1 MVLWIGFAVMA
12 AAVVWAVTRPLLT
25 PASGAPTAANENEL
39 AVYRDQLA
47 EIEAERAQG
56 LLAGPEAEA
65 ARAEVARRLIRSAEQ
80 DNPLDANGGAKG
92 SLARRAALLVAA
104 ALPVTAL
111 AVYLFVGSPALPGRP
126 YAARL
131 NAPLEQATAADLIA
145 KVEAHLRQNPNDGRG
160 WDVLAPVY
168 LRMGDFQQA
177 ADAFARAMRL
187 LGESPKRLAGFARA
201 TILAANGVV
210 GEPARQA
217 YAKLLALDPKAV
229 EAHVWLAIAK
239 EQDGDLAGA
248 AAEYQALIDAGGS
261 QEPWRSLL
269 DQRLKGVLA
278 KLNGSAAAAPA
289 APDAEA
295 FKAMTPEARRQFID
309 QMVAGLAERLKK
321 DAKDLDGWMR
331 LVRAYSVLGKK
342 SEASTALADARR
354 SFAGD
359 EKSLAQLNELAQSL
373 GLGS

>member
-1 MVLWIGFAVMA
+1 MVLWIGFAILA
-12 AAVVWAVTRPLLT
+12 AAVVWAVTRPLLAPAST
-25 PASGAPTAANENEL
+25 PAGAADTEL

-47 EIEAERAQG
+47 EIESERADG
-56 LLAGPEAEA
+56 LIAGPEAEA
-65 ARAEVARRLIRSAEQ
+65 ARAEVARRLIRTAEQ
-80 DNPLDANGGAKG
+80 SNLPNTDDEPTQSRAR
-92 SLARRAALLVAA
+92 SLALLVAA
-104 ALPVTAL
+104 ALPVLAL
-111 AVYLFVGSPALPGRP
+111 TVYLYVGSPALPGRP

-131 NAPLEQATAADLIA
+131 NAPLEQATADDLVA
-145 KVEAHLRQNPNDGRG
+145 KVEAHLRKNPDDGRG

-168 LRMGDFQQA
+168 LRMGEVQQA
-177 ADAFARAMRL
+177 ADAFARATRL

-201 TILAANGVV
+201 TILLENGVV

-217 YAKLLALDPKAV
+217 YAKLLKLDPKAI
-229 EAHVWLAIAK
+229 EPQVWLAIAK

-248 AAEYQALIDAGGS
+248 ATEYQALIDGQGS
-261 QEPWRSLL
+261 QEPWRGLL

-278 KLNGSAAAAPA
+278 KLDGTAP
-289 APDAEA
+289 PSPPEGEVV
-295 FKAMTPEARRQFID
+295 KTMTPEARQQFID
-309 QMVAGLAERLKK
+309 QMVSGLAERLKK
-321 DAKDLDGWMR
+321 DGKDLEGWMR

-342 SEASTALADARR
+342 SEASTALDDARR